1 VPYCTHCGAQEQQDQ
16 QFCTV
21 CGTKVGESAPAS
33 LQLPYFPMDP
43 VNEPKRTGLAG
54 YWWRVLAFFIDS
66 LLLALVIEVPAK
78 AMDLGFYGSLAVLT
92 VATFLYGTLLI
103 AYQNGQTI
111 GMKVTKIQ
119 VVQTDRSPGIG
130 LKQAAL
136 RNGLYGVLLLIG
148 SVAHYTAYVHPT
160 HQEAVEVLRHSTI
173 VLALLVP
180 HILDLLWP
188 LWDTEN
194 QTLHDKFAKT
204 VVLRGQS

>member
-1 VPYCTHCGAQEQQDQ
+1 MPYCTHCGAQEQQDQ

-148 SVAHYTAYVHPT
+148 SVAHYTAYVHTT